1 MTSAAVP
8 VGRWSSRSRA
18 TAALAVLAAGLLATS
33 LFVVR
38 DLARNNET
46 VAELSRNLLRGLDSI
61 EGLQFDTQEVRR
73 TILYAVTTNDANL
86 QVGYVDQSRA
96 AEARVATRLNQVLP
110 SPAGSEAASLEGFA
124 REWRAYLGIR
134 DDIIASILEG
144 NAVAGI
150 ARDLQDGAPAFDR
163 VRDQLQGLKASFQQ
177 QAETQVHEVE
187 QRSRLLLYRLL
198 AVLLLAQVCIGL
210 AVWLVQKRQALV
222 ALHAA
227 EAQRAVLLDAAKT
240 AAETAA
246 QAKSTFLASMSH
258 EIRTPMNGVIGMTS
272 LLLDTSLT
280 AEQRE
285 FVETIRA
292 SGDGLLT
299 IINDILDF
307 SKIEAGKLDLDPQP
321 FDPQGCIEDALDLVA
336 TQATAKGL
344 NLSYQLDPAVPRVL
358 VADLTRVRQIL
369 VNLLS
374 NAVKFTQAGEVSVSI
389 TATAQ
394 PTPHLF
400 EVMFT
405 VEDTGIGIPDAALDR
420 LFKSFSQVDASTTR
434 RYGGTGLGL
443 AISRRLTELLG
454 GRIWVESDAGK
465 GSRFF
470 FTILAES
477 GKPQSVPSSAIRQG
491 LSTRDDLRQQLAGKR
506 VLIVDDHA
514 TNRRFL
520 QRQTEAWGLVPSTAA
535 SGAEA
540 LDWIAGGRRFDL
552 AILDMQMPEMDG
564 NALAAEIRR
573 VLDREAP
580 PLILLSSLG
589 RREPD
594 HERFFAASLTKPI
607 KASRLYDVL
616 MEVMTP
622 KPVKAAAPVTGPKLA
637 DRHPLRVLIAEDNV
651 VNQRVAVLMVGRLGY
666 RADLVANGVE
676 AIDAV
681 RRLPYDVVLMDLQM
695 PELDGFEAT
704 RRIHD
709 EHPPGQRPRI
719 VALTANALEEDREE
733 CLSAG
738 MDDYL
743 SKPLQIGLLESAL
756 ERSPRRT

>member
-1 MTSAAVP
+1 MTSAPVP

-46 VAELSRNLLRGLDSI
+46 VAELSRNVVRGLDSI

-73 TILYAVTTNDANL
+73 TILYAVTTDDANL
-86 QVGYVDQSRA
+86 QLGYVDQSRA
-96 AEARVATRLNQVLP
+96 AEARVAPRLNQALP
-110 SPAGSEAASLEGFA
+110 SSAGSEAASLEGFA

-134 DDIIASILEG
+134 DDIIAAILEG
-144 NAVAGI
+144 NAKEGV
-150 ARDLQDGAPAFDR
+150 ARDLRDGAPAFDR
-163 VRDQLQGLKASFQQ
+163 VRDQLRALKASFQQ
-177 QAETQVHEVE
+177 QAETQVREVE

-272 LLLDTSLT
+272 LLLDTRLT

-389 TATAQ
+389 MATAQ
-394 PTPHLF
+394 TTPHLF

-405 VEDTGIGIPDAALDR
+405 VEDTGIGIPEGALDR

-443 AISRRLTELLG
+443 AISRRLTELMG

-477 GKPQSVPSSAIRQG
+477 GKPQSVPSSATRHG
-491 LSTRDDLRQQLAGKR
+491 LSTREDLRSQLAGKR

-520 QRQTEAWGLVPSTAA
+520 QRQTEAWGLVPSAAA

-540 LDWIAGGRRFDL
+540 LDWIAEGRRFDL

-564 NALAAEIRR
+564 TALAAEIRK
-573 VLDREAP
+573 VLEREAP

-594 HERFFAASLTKPI
+594 PERFFAASLTKPI

-616 MEVMTP
+616 MEVMTASP
-622 KPVKAAAPVTGPKLA
+622 AEATAPVTGPKLA

-666 RADLVANGVE
+666 RADLVANGLE

-695 PELDGFEAT
+695 PELDGFAAT
-704 RRIHD
+704 RRIHE
-709 EHPPGQRPRI
+709 EHPPDQRPRI
-719 VALTANALEEDREE
+719 IALTANALEEDRQE
-733 CLSAG
+733 CMSAG

-743 SKPLQIGLLESAL
+743 SKPLQIAQLESAL
-756 ERSPRRT
+756 ERSPHRA